1 MLEQLWVK
9 NLALSSSLEIDLE
22 HGMIAV
28 TGETGAGKSL
38 IIDALSLAL
47 GGKSSSSMIRDGKDR
62 LEVSATFS
70 LNDCPKALE
79 KVNALDLENG
89 ENTVVLR
96 RVIARDGR
104 SKAYINDRP
113 SVLANVKSLA
123 GDLVSIHGQH
133 ESVKLMDEEVQLSLV
148 DVYAKDAELLKS
160 VNSAFYKYA
169 KLRSELNELAQK
181 QRQGALEYK
190 SRRYDLDLLKKL
202 DLNAGDYEKLE
213 LDFDKQMHL
222 SKLKGVLGTV
232 YNFIS
237 GDEAAVL
244 GKLNSVNDELLKLIS
259 LEPKLKEIN
268 EALENAAS
276 YLDDA
281 KERASDI
288 LSGYDEISTID
299 IEEKMSSIHDLARR
313 FGVLPQELY
322 KVREE
327 LENSIEEFLSLK
339 EKINLLTLKV
349 KEARDEYE
357 RLSDELSEVRVKAA
371 LKMEKEVSER
381 IKSLAMPDAVFKIE
395 IEKNI
400 EIKPQLN
407 GRDSAKFLFSANLGQ
422 EPKELK
428 TVASGGELSRLA
440 LAIEVLSSGKNST
453 PTLIFD
459 EVDSGISGRT
469 AAAVGKL
476 LHELGNAVQVIAVTH
491 LPQVAA
497 SAHSQLLVSK
507 FNRDDGVVSEIKT
520 LDHAGRVEEISRMIG
535 GNVITEATRKSA
547 RELLGQFCR
556 D

>member
-1 MLEQLWVK
+1 M
-9 NLALSSSLEIDLE
+9 
-22 HGMIAV
+22 
-28 TGETGAGKSL
+28 
-38 IIDALSLAL
+38 
-47 GGKSSSSMIRDGKDR
+47 
-62 LEVSATFS
+62 
-70 LNDCPKALE
+70 
-79 KVNALDLENG
+79 
-89 ENTVVLR
+89 
-96 RVIARDGR
+96 
-104 SKAYINDRP
+104 Y
-113 SVLANVKSLA
+113 
-123 GDLVSIHGQH
+123 
-133 ESVKLMDEEVQLSLV
+133 
-148 DVYAKDAELLKS
+148 
-160 VNSAFYKYA
+160 
-169 KLRSELNELAQK
+169 
-181 QRQGALEYK
+181 
-190 SRRYDLDLLKKL
+190 
-202 DLNAGDYEKLE
+202 
-213 LDFDKQMHL
+213 L
-222 SKLKGVLGTV
+222 SKLKGVLGSV
-232 YNFIS
+232 YNLIS
-237 GDEAAVL
+237 GDENAIL
-244 GKLNSVNDELLKLIS
+244 GKLNTVNGDLAKLIS
-259 LEPKLKEIN
+259 LDPKLKEIN

-299 IEEKMSSIHDLARR
+299 LEEKMSSIHDLARR

-339 EKINLLTLKV
+339 EKINMLTLKV

-357 RLSDELSEVRVKAA
+357 KLSDELSEVRIKSA
-371 LKMEKEVSER
+371 LKMEQEVSDR
-381 IKSLAMPDAVFKIE
+381 IKDLAMPDAVFKIE

-407 GRDSAKFLFSANLGQ
+407 GRDSVKFLFSANLGQ
-422 EPKELK
+422 DPKELK

-469 AAAVGKL
+469 AVAVGRL

-507 FNRDDGVVSEIKT
+507 FKRDVGVVSEIKT
-520 LDHAGRVEEISRMIG
+520 LDHAERVEEISRMIG
-535 GNVITEATRKSA
+535 GNIITDATRKSA
-547 RELLGQFCR
+547 RELLGQFSR

>member
-70 LNDCPKALE
+70 LKDCPKALE

-113 SVLANVKSLA
+113 SVLANVKSFA

-133 ESVKLMDEEVQLSLV
+133 ESVKLMDEDVQLSLV

-222 SKLKGVLGTV
+222 SKLKGALGTV

-237 GDEAAVL
+237 
-244 GKLNSVNDELLKLIS
+244 KQ
-259 LEPKLKEIN
+259 
-268 EALENAAS
+268 
-276 YLDDA
+276 
-281 KERASDI
+281 
-288 LSGYDEISTID
+288 
-299 IEEKMSSIHDLARR
+299 IHADTFR
-313 FGVLPQELY
+313 
-322 KVREE
+322 
-327 LENSIEEFLSLK
+327 
-339 EKINLLTLKV
+339 
-349 KEARDEYE
+349 
-357 RLSDELSEVRVKAA
+357 
-371 LKMEKEVSER
+371 
-381 IKSLAMPDAVFKIE
+381 
-395 IEKNI
+395 
-400 EIKPQLN
+400 
-407 GRDSAKFLFSANLGQ
+407 
-422 EPKELK
+422 
-428 TVASGGELSRLA
+428 
-440 LAIEVLSSGKNST
+440 
-453 PTLIFD
+453 
-459 EVDSGISGRT
+459 
-469 AAAVGKL
+469 
-476 LHELGNAVQVIAVTH
+476 
-491 LPQVAA
+491 
-497 SAHSQLLVSK
+497 
-507 FNRDDGVVSEIKT
+507 
-520 LDHAGRVEEISRMIG
+520 
-535 GNVITEATRKSA
+535 
-547 RELLGQFCR
+547 
-556 D
+556 

>member
-133 ESVKLMDEEVQLSLV
+133 ESVKLMDEDVQLSLV

-237 GDEAAVL
+237 GDETAVL

-299 IEEKMSSIHDLARR
+299 LEEKMSSIHDLARR

-371 LKMEKEVSER
+371 LKMEQEVSDR
-381 IKSLAMPDAVFKIE
+381 IKDLAMPDAVFKIE
-395 IEKNI
+395 IERYFYMGYAFI
-400 EIKPQLN
+400 E
-407 GRDSAKFLFSANLGQ
+407 
-422 EPKELK
+422 
-428 TVASGGELSRLA
+428 
-440 LAIEVLSSGKNST
+440 
-453 PTLIFD
+453 
-459 EVDSGISGRT
+459 
-469 AAAVGKL
+469 
-476 LHELGNAVQVIAVTH
+476 
-491 LPQVAA
+491 
-497 SAHSQLLVSK
+497 
-507 FNRDDGVVSEIKT
+507 
-520 LDHAGRVEEISRMIG
+520 
-535 GNVITEATRKSA
+535 
-547 RELLGQFCR
+547 
-556 D
+556 

>member
-47 GGKSSSSMIRDGKDR
+47 GGKSSSSMIRNGKDR

-70 LNDCPKALE
+70 LKDCPKALE

-133 ESVKLMDEEVQLSLV
+133 ESVKLMDEDVQLSLV

-181 QRQGALEYK
+181 QRQ
-190 SRRYDLDLLKKL
+190 
-202 DLNAGDYEKLE
+202 
-213 LDFDKQMHL
+213 MHL

-237 GDEAAVL
+237 GDETAVL

-299 IEEKMSSIHDLARR
+299 LEEKMSSIHDLARR

-407 GRDSAKFLFSANLGQ
+407 GRDSARFLFSANLGQ

-547 RELLGQFCR
+547 RELLGQFSR